1 MADPRFYDNRG
12 PFTLSR
18 VCAAAGVS
26 LPEGCDGDAPV
37 CDLAGLD
44 GAGPRHLTFYLGG
57 MALADSF
64 LESGAGFCF
73 VAASGKQRPAPPG
86 MATIPCGSVQHAFAA
101 AAALFYPQPAL
112 GEWRQGEGVH
122 PTARIG
128 KDVMLAPGVVIGPGV
143 EIGDHCIIGP
153 NAVIGRG
160 VAIGAHCEIGAN
172 AGVAFA
178 YLGDHVLVLAGAQIG
193 QPGFGFASSAKGH
206 VRIPQL
212 GRVILQDH
220 VEIGA
225 CTGVDRGALGDTVVG
240 EGSKIDNLVQIGH
253 NCRIGRHCVIAGQ
266 AGLAGSCVLEDFV
279 ILGGQVGLGDHTHV
293 GAGARMAARSGT
305 GSAFDI
311 PGGRDYGGAPAKP
324 VREWAREIHA
334 VTQLAKRKRD
344 GHE

>member
-1 MADPRFYDNRG
+1 MADPRFFDNRG
-12 PFTLSR
+12 PFPLAQ
-18 VCAAAGVS
+18 VCRAAGMS
-26 LPEGCDGDAPV
+26 LPEGRDGAAPV
-37 CDLAGLD
+37 SDLASLD
-44 GAGPRHLTFYLGG
+44 GAGARHLSFYLGG
-57 MALADSF
+57 VALADSF
-64 LESGAGFCF
+64 LASGAGFCF
-73 VAASGKQRPAPPG
+73 VPASGKQRPAPPG
-86 MATIPCGSVQHAFAA
+86 MVTIPCASVQHAFAA

-112 GEWRQGEGVH
+112 GDWQQRGAVH

-128 KDVMLAPGVVIGPGV
+128 KDVTLAPGAVIGPGV
-143 EIGDHCIIGP
+143 EIGDHSIIGP

-178 YLGDHVLVLAGAQIG
+178 YLGDHVVVLAGAQIG

-206 VRIPQL
+206 VKIPQL

-225 CTGVDRGALGDTVVG
+225 CTGVDRGALGDTVIG

-253 NCRIGRHCVIAGQ
+253 NCQIGRHCVIAGQ
-266 AGLAGSCVLEDFV
+266 AGLAGSCRIEDFV

>member
-12 PFTLSR
+12 PFTLAR
-18 VCAAAGVS
+18 VCAVAGVA
-26 LPEGCDGDAPV
+26 LPDGCNGDAPV
-37 CDLAGLD
+37 YDLASLD
-44 GAGPRHLTFYLGG
+44 GAGPQHLTFYLGG

-64 LESGAGFCF
+64 LASGAGFCF
-73 VAASGKQRPAPPG
+73 VPASGKQRPAPPG
-86 MATIPCGSVQHAFAA
+86 MMTIPCGSVQHAFAA

-112 GEWRQGEGVH
+112 GDWRQGEAVH

-128 KDVMLAPGVVIGPGV
+128 KAVTLAPGAVIGPGV
-143 EIGDHCIIGP
+143 EIGDHSIIGP

-172 AGVAFA
+172 AGIAFA

-206 VRIPQL
+206 ARIPQL
-212 GRVILQDH
+212 GRVILQDY

-225 CTGVDRGALGDTVVG
+225 CTGVDRGALGDTVIG

-253 NCRIGRHCVIAGQ
+253 NCQIGRHCVIAGQ
-266 AGLAGSCVLEDFV
+266 AGLAGSCRVEDFV

-293 GAGARMAARSGT
+293 GTGARMAARAGT
-305 GSAFDI
+305 GSSFDI

-324 VREWAREIHA
+324 VREWARELYA